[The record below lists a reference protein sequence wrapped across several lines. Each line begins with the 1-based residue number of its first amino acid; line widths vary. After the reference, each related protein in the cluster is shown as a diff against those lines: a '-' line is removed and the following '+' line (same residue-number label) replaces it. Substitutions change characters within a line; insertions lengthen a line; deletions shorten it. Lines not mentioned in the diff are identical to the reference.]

1 MWRRRS
7 WLLLAL
13 LALPGL
19 CFWRAGWS
27 QAFVNVP
34 PREHRQRVGFRATS
48 DVAEENDLIAQVGD
62 ELEGCTPLKKEHAP
76 RNSQTVIAV
85 ARQGECKLSPADAAV
100 WSEVAQKQDQEDQKL
115 KQNDVLLD
123 VIEADLNAMEAQME
137 KAEVRYQQARQ
148 RLTRK
153 LEEGKDKPA
162 EGKHSPHIQPSE
174 DHPIDEAEALPPEDH
189 KHQHHKHLQREPKNA
204 GALPDKVVSRQRWVA
219 ARNTEKRAR
228 ESAKRARELMR
239 NRQRDRKMEAGYVSQ
254 EVEAAAP
261 KESAPAPRP
270 PAASASPEAV
280 LHGAQNLAARLKSV
294 HDRETSAVD
303 KRQALLK
310 VVTCGRENYYTFK
323 PEDVVSDL
331 NQRGLIDEKLATE
344 FAGLI
349 KDETLKPT
357 VHQIPFEEW
366 LDRAKKDVP
375 FKADEAAYLGHLDG
389 RQLAVAE
396 AELEAAE
403 AQLEIAMK
411 AAADAST
418 RYEQAVAASGIDHAT
433 LEQTEQADFDL
444 SVNEAE
450 RFDAEHSHDKFES
463 HGSKNAGALPD
474 KVVSRD
480 RWLAA
485 RSTEERAR
493 EAQKKAR
500 DVGRS
505 HARDAKGWS
514 FNFKKRLEVVLN
526 AGRNFLRD
534 SEDGQGIDK
543 FKDLLEWLQA
553 QRARRSASAP
563 FPQSLGPLSV
573 AALHKGDKE
582 IVLVGTP
589 HSVPGVA
596 AAENPVPRAVRRLVK
611 ALKPDL
617 VAVELDED
625 RGGRELENL
634 PAKLQGRS
642 TVLLPPTLSGS
653 PGLLEAFGL
662 FGGPQLRLD
671 DALMEQIRARL
682 GKSQMSV
689 KDYIRAM
696 KTIFDKSSEKCL
708 AMNVFALDEL
718 RAEAYGD
725 WGRDAGAAVQA
736 AFKAAAPVLLC
747 DLPQE
752 WTFSKIIPVYNDAW
766 VRAKEKRLDFLSDLS
781 EAMRFQEAEEAIIR
795 EAVLAGHGGD
805 LSSLDYGLGLCRPA
819 TGLAEADTRRLFLE
833 ERDSAM
839 ARAVCE
845 ALDGRAQRVLGEPRE
860 EILKGQAHAALR
872 AVLQVG
878 CCHVEG
884 IVAEMEKQG
893 YEVADSPSAGWPSAK
908 AKKPKASD
916 RQVGTSTKKVVTKRT
931 KQRGPRGFS

>member
-1 MWRRRS
+1 M
-7 WLLLAL
+7 
-13 LALPGL
+13 
-19 CFWRAGWS
+19 
-27 QAFVNVP
+27 
-34 PREHRQRVGFRATS
+34 
-48 DVAEENDLIAQVGD
+48 AE
-62 ELEGCTPLKKEHAP
+62 T
-76 RNSQTVIAV
+76 
-85 ARQGECKLSPADAAV
+85 DAAV

-137 KAEVRYQQARQ
+137 QAEVRYQHARQ
-148 RLTRK
+148 RLARK

-162 EGKHSPHIQPSE
+162 EAKHSPHIRPSE

-189 KHQHHKHLQREPKNA
+189 KHQHHKHLLREPKNA

-254 EVEAAAP
+254 EVEATAP
-261 KESAPAPRP
+261 KESAPALRP

-280 LHGAQNLAARLKSV
+280 LNGAQNLAARLKSV

-331 NQRGLIDEKLATE
+331 KQRGLIDEKLAAE

-366 LDRAKKDVP
+366 LDRAKKVSHMERLDDVP

-418 RYEQAVAASGIDHAT
+418 RYEQAVAASGIDHST
-433 LEQTEQADFDL
+433 LEETEQADFDL

-500 DVGRS
+500 DVGRT
-505 HARDAKGWS
+505 HARDAKVEAA
-514 FNFKKRLEVVLN
+514 EV
-526 AGRNFLRD
+526 
-534 SEDGQGIDK
+534 
-543 FKDLLEWLQA
+543 
-553 QRARRSASAP
+553 
-563 FPQSLGPLSV
+563 
-573 AALHKGDKE
+573 
-582 IVLVGTP
+582 
-589 HSVPGVA
+589 SVPA
-596 AAENPVPRAVRRLVK
+596 A
-611 ALKPDL
+611 
-617 VAVELDED
+617 
-625 RGGRELENL
+625 
-634 PAKLQGRS
+634 
-642 TVLLPPTLSGS
+642 
-653 PGLLEAFGL
+653 
-662 FGGPQLRLD
+662 
-671 DALMEQIRARL
+671 
-682 GKSQMSV
+682 
-689 KDYIRAM
+689 
-696 KTIFDKSSEKCL
+696 
-708 AMNVFALDEL
+708 
-718 RAEAYGD
+718 
-725 WGRDAGAAVQA
+725 
-736 AFKAAAPVLLC
+736 
-747 DLPQE
+747 
-752 WTFSKIIPVYNDAW
+752 
-766 VRAKEKRLDFLSDLS
+766 
-781 EAMRFQEAEEAIIR
+781 
-795 EAVLAGHGGD
+795 
-805 LSSLDYGLGLCRPA
+805 
-819 TGLAEADTRRLFLE
+819 
-833 ERDSAM
+833 
-839 ARAVCE
+839 
-845 ALDGRAQRVLGEPRE
+845 
-860 EILKGQAHAALR
+860 
-872 AVLQVG
+872 
-878 CCHVEG
+878 
-884 IVAEMEKQG
+884 
-893 YEVADSPSAGWPSAK
+893 
-908 AKKPKASD
+908 
-916 RQVGTSTKKVVTKRT
+916 
-931 KQRGPRGFS
+931 